1 MISNT
6 SEVPTLAGG
15 FIKLETVKKPTEL
28 ITRRT
33 KVVCTIGPAC
43 WEVPQLEELVDAGM
57 NIARFNFSHG
67 DHGTSRMAWF
77 CAALFCRE
85 CGLSVDVRYLALSPP
100 KKKDEGIVKLR
111 QAIHVSTNEKWR
123 LGGCIVATARIQA
136 VSPAISCHSVA
147 VILILP

>member
-43 WEVPQLEELVDAGM
+43 WEVPQLEELIDAGM

-77 CAALFCRE
+77 CAALFCRGY
-85 CGLSVDVRYLALSPP
+85 GLSVDVCYLALYPRQ
-100 KKKDEGIVKLR
+100 KKMKE
-111 QAIHVSTNEKWR
+111 
-123 LGGCIVATARIQA
+123 
-136 VSPAISCHSVA
+136 
-147 VILILP
+147 

>member
-43 WEVPQLEELVDAGM
+43 WEVPQLEELMDAGM

-67 DHGTSRMAWF
+67 DHGTSRAAWF
-77 CAALFCRE
+77 CAVLVCRE
-85 CGLSVDVRYLALSPP
+85 CGLSVGVRYLALHPA
-100 KKKDEGIVKLR
+100 KKNEGIVTWVASSHSYFDRRSL
-111 QAIHVSTNEKWR
+111 WR
-123 LGGCIVATARIQA
+123 YFIW
-136 VSPAISCHSVA
+136 
-147 VILILP
+147 

>member
-43 WEVPQLEELVDAGM
+43 WEVPQLEELMDAGM

-67 DHGTSRMAWF
+67 DHGTSRAAWF
-77 CAALFCRE
+77 CAVLFLSRVWVV
-85 CGLSVDVRYLALSPP
+85 CGCTLSRFVSPP
-100 KKKDEGIVKLR
+100 KKDEGIV
-111 QAIHVSTNEKWR
+111 S
-123 LGGCIVATARIQA
+123 
-136 VSPAISCHSVA
+136 
-147 VILILP
+147 

>member
-43 WEVPQLEELVDAGM
+43 WEVPQLEELMDAGM

-77 CAALFCRE
+77 CAVCFVA
-85 CGLSVDVRYLALSPP
+85 SVACLWMCVISLCIPA
-100 KKKDEGIVKLR
+100 KKKDEGIVELC

-123 LGGCIVATARIQA
+123 LGGCIVATVRIQA